1 MVATGLQYGGHIKQI
16 TEIAMLKTYTGS
28 CHCGAVRYEAD
39 IDLTAGTGRC
49 NCSICK
55 KTRNWSA
62 IVKPDAFRLLAGE
75 TALSGY
81 QFATKSA
88 HHMFCKHCGVRTF
101 GRGDV
106 PEIGGQY
113 VSIQVATL
121 DNAEPAELIEA
132 PLKYF
137 NGRDNNWWS
146 EPEETRH
153 L

>member
-1 MVATGLQYGGHIKQI
+1 
-16 TEIAMLKTYTGS
+16 MLKTYQGS

-39 IDLTAGTGRC
+39 IDLSTGTGRC

-55 KTRNWSA
+55 KTRNWGT
-62 IVKPDAFRLLAGE
+62 IVKPDAFRLLSGE
-75 TALSGY
+75 DALSDY
-81 QFATKSA
+81 QFASKSA
-88 HHMFCKHCGVRTF
+88 HHMFCKHCGVRPF
-101 GRGDV
+101 GRGNI
-106 PEIGGQY
+106 PEIGGEY

>member
-1 MVATGLQYGGHIKQI
+1 
-16 TEIAMLKTYTGS
+16 MLKTYQGS

-39 IDLTAGTGRC
+39 IDLSTGTGRC

-55 KTRNWSA
+55 KTRNWGT
-62 IVKPDAFRLLAGE
+62 IVKPDAFRLLSGE
-75 TALSGY
+75 DALSDY
-81 QFATKSA
+81 QFASKSA
-88 HHMFCKHCGVRTF
+88 HHMFCKYCGVRPF
-101 GRGDV
+101 GRGNI
-106 PEIGGQY
+106 PEIGGEY